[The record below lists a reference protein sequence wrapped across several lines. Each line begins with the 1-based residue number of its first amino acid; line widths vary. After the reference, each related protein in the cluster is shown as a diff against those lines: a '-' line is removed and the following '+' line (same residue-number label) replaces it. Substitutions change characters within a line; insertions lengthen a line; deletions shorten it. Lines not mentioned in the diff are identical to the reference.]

1 MEVQGRIYKLL
12 QTRAGNR
19 RDGSAW
25 RSQEFILEYFETP
38 EQRWSDKVLLS
49 VMDSQ
54 LGNYDPREG
63 DEVKVG
69 FSHNVREWNGKY
81 YNDLHIYKFEK
92 VKGVDDIA
100 TQSQQ
105 TGQQTEQQ
113 AEKQVAAQA
122 PQPAAEENKE
132 DDLPF

>member
-38 EQRWSDKVLLS
+38 EQRWSDKVVLS
-49 VMDSQ
+49 VMDNH
-54 LGNYDPREG
+54 LGTYEPHEG

-81 YNDLHIYKFEK
+81 YNDLHVYKFEK
-92 VKGVDDIA
+92 VKGADDVA

-105 TGQQTEQQ
+105 TGQQEQQ
-113 AEKQVAAQA
+113 TGKQAAAQA
-122 PQPAAEENKE
+122 PQPAAEEKKE